1 MRRRMYPLV
10 VAAGLA
16 AATLIPT
23 SSASA
28 ASANAA
34 TRRQLNTVL
43 PEVKLSGVAFAD
55 ALDFLR
61 DISGVN
67 MTVNWKALETAGIT
81 RDAPVNVRLRSVSL
95 RKALLMILAEAGG
108 GDTLTYDM
116 DEGVVEITTKE
127 LADSRMITKVYP
139 IEDLIMD
146 IPDFTDAPEFD
157 LTSLSNQSQG
167 GGSGGSG
174 GAGGGG
180 GYSGGGGSSGSG
192 GLFGSSGSSGG
203 GSGASREGPGKTKQE
218 RADDLVTLIRSVVQ
232 PDIWQENGGKAA
244 IRYWQGNLI
253 ITAPRT
259 VHEAIGG
266 PVD

>member
-1 MRRRMYPLV
+1 MRRRLYPLV

-16 AATLIPT
+16 VGSLVPATGALG
-23 SSASA
+23 
-28 ASANAA
+28 ASANGTA
-34 TRRQLNTVL
+34 RRQLNTSL
-43 PEVKLSGVAFAD
+43 PEVKLEGVAFSD

-61 DISGVN
+61 DISGIN
-67 MTVNWKALETAGIT
+67 MTVNWKALEAAGIT
-81 RDAPVNVRLRSVSL
+81 KEAPVTLRLRAISL
-95 RKALLMILAEAGG
+95 RKALQMVLTEAGG
-108 GDTLTYDM
+108 GSDTLAYDI

-127 LADSRMITKVYP
+127 QADSRMITKVYP

-157 LTSLSNQSQG
+157 LASITNQQNQNG
-167 GGSGGSG
+167 GGGGV
-174 GAGGGG
+174 GGGG
-180 GYSGGGGSSGSG
+180 GYSGGGGSSQQGLFGGSG
-192 GLFGSSGSSGG
+192 GGG
-203 GSGASREGPGKTKQE
+203 GQGNNREAPGKTKTE
-218 RADDLVTLIRSVVQ
+218 RANDLIDLIRSIVQ

-253 ITAPRT
+253 ITAPRS